1 MNTAIYDTNN
11 GMVYKSIS
19 IAAKETGCKSAD
31 IKYDCDRFHK
41 NNKIIPRF
49 VFWNEVD
56 KYIEPVK
63 E

>member
-1 MNTAIYDTNN
+1 MNTAIFDTNN

-19 IAAKETGCKSAD
+19 IAVKETGCKSAD
-31 IKYDCDRFHK
+31 IKHDCDRFRK
-41 NNKIIPRF
+41 NKKIIPRF
-49 VFWNEVD
+49 VFLNDMD